1 MTSFNVY
8 GFSAVDVLHCCRLF
22 VPAAHF
28 PNLHTES
35 TLAVCFPCQKIISHE
50 LHGKHC
56 NEKKNILQAKFV
68 SFSALI
74 VSFEVWTFDVKHQ
87 SKSKMCFIYLQIRKK
102 RRE

>member
-56 NEKKNILQAKFV
+56 NEKKNILQAKFL
-68 SFSALI
+68 FHFL
-74 VSFEVWTFDVKHQ
+74 
-87 SKSKMCFIYLQIRKK
+87 R
-102 RRE
+102 